1 MILDYIKTITRRIGI
16 ISGAKGC
23 AYYNAAS
30 NEVTKKVKAFVVND
44 TCVFSRLVAGSTNAL
59 STMNLTNATL
69 KSGTFISCGDEE
81 FTSFQLASGS
91 VIAYF

>member
-1 MILDYIKTITRRIGI
+1 MIEYIKTITRRLGI

-30 NEVTKKVKAFVVND
+30 NEVTKNVKSFVVND

-59 STMNLTNATL
+59 VTMNLANATL
-69 KSGTFISCGDEE
+69 KPGTFITCGDEE